1 MPKQAKIIVLSA
13 AEIAVTKSKENL
25 TAKVAENAKK
35 TNENLATLAIFAVSK
50 NTMSKLKFVL
60 IGTGGI
66 AQTYAQAFQTSN
78 CCDLIAVADI
88 NEESARA
95 FAEPFG
101 AKSFAD
107 YKTLA
112 ENSEFDAVI
121 VATPPNSHPE
131 IAMYFMNRGK
141 HVLCEKPL
149 CLSVTEAKQ
158 MIECAEKTGVIFT
171 MASKFRYVEDAI
183 KAKSMVASGV
193 LGEIVQFENAF
204 TAKVDM
210 SKRWNSDSE
219 ISGGGVLMDNGT
231 HSVDIIRYFL
241 GPITD
246 VLALETSGTQNLSVD
261 ENVKLLAKT
270 KNGVAASVDLTW
282 GINKGLPNFISIYG
296 TNGTLHIGW
305 AESKYKLN
313 SSPDWTVF
321 GKGYDKVQAFKS
333 KLENFRNAIL
343 GKEEL
348 LIKPSD
354 ALASVEVIEAAYKSL
369 NQNLW
374 QKVVE
379 KIDVAGR

>member
-1 MPKQAKIIVLSA
+1 M
-13 AEIAVTKSKENL
+13 E
-25 TAKVAENAKK
+25 
-35 TNENLATLAIFAVSK
+35 
-50 NTMSKLKFVL
+50 KLKFAL

-78 CCDLIAVADI
+78 CCKLVAVADVRKD
-88 NEESARA
+88 SAKA

-101 AKSFAD
+101 AKAFSD

-121 VATPPNSHPE
+121 VSTPPNSHPE
-131 IAMYFMNRGK
+131 IAMYFMNRGV

-149 CLSVTEAKQ
+149 CLSVSEARA
-158 MIECAEKTGVIFT
+158 MIECAEKTGVKFT
-171 MASKFRYVEDAI
+171 MASKFRYVEDVV

-193 LGEIVQFENAF
+193 LGEVVQFENAF

-210 SKRWNSDSE
+210 SKRWNSDKE
-219 ISGGGVLMDNGT
+219 VAGGGVLIDNGT

-241 GPITD
+241 GAITD
-246 VLALETSGTQNLSVD
+246 VLALETSGTQNLRVD

-270 KNGVAASVDLTW
+270 ANGIAASVDLTW
-282 GINKGLPNFISIYG
+282 GINKELPNFISVYG

-305 AESKYKLN
+305 RESKYKLDSN
-313 SSPDWTVF
+313 PDWIVF
-321 GKGYDKVQAFKS
+321 GKGYDKVQAFRS
-333 KLENFRNAIL
+333 KIENFRNAIL

-348 LIKPSD
+348 LIQPSD

-379 KIDVAGR
+379 KSDTAKK